1 MDFSFIDNYQEE
13 TTPPTAT
20 EAQDNERLILT
31 ELAQNIPCLEW
42 NYNGVDVP
50 DTGTK
55 LGLITQSLKR
65 VPSLAS
71 MVSTDKNGVESY
83 DAALLAG
90 AALAAVSAL
99 ARVVLNVPLSE
110 NYAQEPGETS
120 GESSVIDGNGG
131 NAV

>member
-1 MDFSFIDNYQEE
+1 MDFSFLDRWQE
-13 TTPPTAT
+13 TTPPKAID
-20 EAQDNERLILT
+20 AQDKERVILT

-71 MVSTDKNGVESY
+71 MVSTDERGVESY
-83 DAALLAG
+83 DAALVAG

-110 NYAQEPGETS
+110 NYAEEPGES
-120 GESSVIDGNGG
+120 GGEESVMEENQNENLG
-131 NAV
+131 

>member
-1 MDFSFIDNYQEE
+1 MDFSFVDKYQEA
-13 TTPPTAT
+13 TPPTAID
-20 EAQDNERLILT
+20 AQDKERVILT

-65 VPSLAS
+65 IPSLAS
-71 MVSTDKNGVESY
+71 MVNTDENGVENY

-99 ARVVLNVPLSE
+99 ARVVLNIPLSE
-110 NYAQEPGETS
+110 NYAQEPGENIS
-120 GESSVIDGNGG
+120 ENQEIVE
-131 NAV
+131 

>member
-1 MDFSFIDNYQEE
+1 MDFSFLDNSQEE
-13 TTPPTAT
+13 TPPDAITA
-20 EAQDNERLILT
+20 QNSERLILT

-65 VPSLAS
+65 VLSLAS
-71 MVSTDKNGVESY
+71 MVNTDENGVENY

-99 ARVVLNVPLSE
+99 ARVVLNIPLSE
-110 NYAQEPGETS
+110 NYAQEPGENIS
-120 GESSVIDGNGG
+120 ENPEIVK
-131 NAV
+131 